1 MSIRIAVSTGVLTA
15 AGLPAVL
22 DPSTFDRMKRMGFD
36 WIDLSDIFL
45 SMSELT
51 AADVERTATRVR
63 DAGLQIAGASV
74 IGLTPASRA
83 SDPKAF
89 SERISRAFD
98 NAAALGVSL
107 VSVGLHGAPP
117 GGIAGGARPPWLTQG
132 SAPEHS
138 HAALEAA
145 AGVVAEL
152 ADVAATHGQS
162 IHLEMAESSVLDT
175 GASCVSIRD
184 LAGRSNVGFNPD
196 LANMVRA
203 PWPMQESWKATL
215 QTVAPHVEYW
225 HVKNCHRIELEN
237 GRAISTPSGLAE
249 GTIDYRLGLDIL
261 ADAGFDGFIVVEHYG
276 GDVLWFAETARTHLE
291 AVLRDREQ
299 HAVATVSNP
308 GK

>member
-15 AGLPAVL
+15 AGLPAIL
-22 DPSTFDRMKRMGFD
+22 APATFDRMKRMGFD

-45 SMSELT
+45 AMSELSE
-51 AADVERTATRVR
+51 ADVARMGALVR

-83 SDPKAF
+83 ADAQAF
-89 SERISRAFD
+89 RERVSRAFD
-98 NAAALGVSL
+98 NAASLGVSL

-138 HAALEAA
+138 DAALEAA
-145 AGVVAEL
+145 AGVVAEV
-152 ADVAATHGQS
+152 ADVAARHGQS
-162 IHLEMAESSVLDT
+162 VHLEMAESSVLDT
-175 GASCVSIRD
+175 GASCVRVRD
-184 LAGRSNVGFNPD
+184 LAGRSNVGINPD

-203 PWPMQESWKATL
+203 PWPLQESWKTTL
-215 QTVAPHVEYW
+215 QNVAPHVEYW

-237 GRAISTPSGLAE
+237 GRAVSTPSGLAE
-249 GTIDYRLGLDIL
+249 GTIDYRLGLGLL
-261 ADAGFDGFIVVEHYG
+261 AEAGFDGVIVVEHYG
-276 GDVLWFAETARTHLE
+276 GDVLWFAENARTHLE

-299 HAVATVSNP
+299 RDAATVSNP